1 MTRRSSSCCSCFSC
15 FSGRNT
21 PSPSGLPDASAAAV
35 DPNAPSPTEMV
46 ATGYHPSSSTSGAQG
61 KSNEPSFSSSS
72 AHQDASCAVVV
83 KQDEVVPSPPS
94 GGASSIP
101 LAAPPCAASSS
112 SNVPETATSSASSR
126 VPTVAMATDDI
137 HHSQQSVAS
146 SSTQPGEAQSSSLQG
161 MPSSSSTVPE
171 TATSSASS
179 RVPTVAMATDDIH
192 HSQQSVAS
200 SSTQPGEAQSSSL
213 QGMPSSSST
222 VPETATSS
230 ASSRVPTVAMATDDI
245 HHSQQ
250 SVASSSTQPG
260 EASSSSSTV
269 PETATSSASSRV
281 PTVAMATDDIHH
293 SQQSV
298 ASSSTQP
305 GEASSSS
312 IGDNVDVDLDALIE
326 RISER
331 LRLIKEREKPPQT
344 KGAQQYWPTTSKTF
358 IKLKELISEGI
369 TVVKDVIPGDVIK
382 TAVKGLL
389 QGMGTAHLVTAGLL
403 VVANILERFE
413 EVKANKDECLRLLKE
428 MIFLGKVVKQFKER
442 PQLNDDEGMHSI
454 IKEATGLI
462 IEGCTKC
469 CCQIDSSKYSK

>member
-1 MTRRSSSCCSCFSC
+1 MTRRNSCCSCFSC

-35 DPNAPSPTEMV
+35 DPNAPSPTDMV
-46 ATGYHPSSSTSGAQG
+46 ATGHHPSSSTSGAQG
-61 KSNEPSFSSSS
+61 KSIEPSFSSSS

-112 SNVPETATSSASSR
+112 STVPETATSSAS
-126 VPTVAMATDDI
+126 AI
-137 HHSQQSVAS
+137 
-146 SSTQPGEAQSSSLQG
+146 
-161 MPSSSSTVPE
+161 
-171 TATSSASS
+171 SSASS

-260 EASSSSSTV
+260 EASSSS
-269 PETATSSASSRV
+269 
-281 PTVAMATDDIHH
+281 
-293 SQQSV
+293 
-298 ASSSTQP
+298 
-305 GEASSSS
+305 

-326 RISER
+326 RISQR

-358 IKLKELISEGI
+358 FKLKELISEGI
-369 TVVKDVIPGDVIK
+369 TVVKDVIPGDAIK

-413 EVKANKDECLRLLKE
+413 EVETNKDECLRLLKE
-428 MIFLGKVVKQFKER
+428 MIFLAKVVKQFKER
-442 PQLNDDEGMHSI
+442 PQLNDSEGMHSI